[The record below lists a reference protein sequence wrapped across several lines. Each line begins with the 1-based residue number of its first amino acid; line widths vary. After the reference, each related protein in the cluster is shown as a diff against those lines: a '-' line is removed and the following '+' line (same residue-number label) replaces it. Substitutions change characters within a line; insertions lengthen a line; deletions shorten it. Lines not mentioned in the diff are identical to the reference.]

1 MAKQQHRFVEG
12 ATRNGV
18 KKPDAEYIFELV
30 DKFAGYGFNK
40 SHAAAYAVVSY
51 HTAYLKANYREEFF
65 AASMT
70 LDAGNTDKLAMY
82 TAEAKKSGIAIQPPC
97 INASE
102 VDFLAGEK
110 TIRYSLAAL
119 KNIGAL
125 AVGSIVEE
133 RTAHGPFKDLSDFAG
148 RCNTKALNKRALET
162 LAAAGAFDG
171 LELNRALVHGNVEQ
185 MLAFAN
191 RQAANAAQGT
201 DDLFGGGAAARP
213 QIDVRAL
220 KAWTPMERLQHEF
233 EAVGFFLSGHPLD
246 AYASVLSKLGILS
259 YAELEARADRGV
271 VAGRL
276 AGIVVS
282 ARERRSQ
289 KGNKFAFA
297 MFSEPTG
304 QFEAVIFSEV
314 LAASRHLLESGAAVL
329 LTVEG
334 ERDGEALKL
343 RVQSIQSL
351 DEATEGLQRG
361 LKVVLDGR
369 AFQANDGRLD
379 ELKAMLKPGG
389 KGTVCL
395 SMMLEDRRR
404 EVEIA
409 MPGRFDISPAQKG
422 AISTVPGVLEVVDI

>member
-1 MAKQQHRFVEG
+1 
-12 ATRNGV
+12 
-18 KKPDAEYIFELV
+18 
-30 DKFAGYGFNK
+30 
-40 SHAAAYAVVSY
+40 
-51 HTAYLKANYREEFF
+51 
-65 AASMT
+65 
-70 LDAGNTDKLAMY
+70 
-82 TAEAKKSGIAIQPPC
+82 
-97 INASE
+97 
-102 VDFLAGEK
+102 
-110 TIRYSLAAL
+110 
-119 KNIGAL
+119 
-125 AVGSIVEE
+125 
-133 RTAHGPFKDLSDFAG
+133 
-148 RCNTKALNKRALET
+148 
-162 LAAAGAFDG
+162 
-171 LELNRALVHGNVEQ
+171 
-185 MLAFAN
+185 
-191 RQAANAAQGT
+191 
-201 DDLFGGGAAARP
+201 
-213 QIDVRAL
+213 
-220 KAWTPMERLQHEF
+220 MERLQHEF
-233 EAVGFFLSGHPLD
+233 DAVGFFLSGHPLD
-246 AYASVLSKLGILS
+246 AYTGRARQARRYHLSPRSRRG
-259 YAELEARADRGV
+259 ADRGAT
-271 VAGRL
+271 AGRL

-297 MFSEPTG
+297 VFSEPTG
-304 QFEAVIFSEV
+304 QFEAVIFSET
-314 LAASRHLLESGAAVL
+314 LAASRHLLESGTAVL

-369 AFQANDGRLD
+369 AFQAKGRLD

>member
-1 MAKQQHRFVEG
+1 MA
-12 ATRNGV
+12 
-18 KKPDAEYIFELV
+18 Y
-30 DKFAGYGFNK
+30 Y
-40 SHAAAYAVVSY
+40 
-51 HTAYLKANYREEFF
+51 TAYLKANYREEFL

-82 TAEAKKSGIAIQPPC
+82 TSEAKKSGIAILPPC

-102 VDFLAGEK
+102 VDFLAGRARR
-110 TIRYSLAAL
+110 IRYSLAAL
-119 KNIGAL
+119 KNIGAQ
-125 AVGSIVEE
+125 AVESIVAE
-133 RTAHGPFKDLSDFAG
+133 RSANGPFKDLSDFAG

-162 LAAAGAFDG
+162 LAAAGAFDA
-171 LELNRALVHGNVEQ
+171 LEPNRALVHGNVEQ

-191 RQAANAAQGT
+191 RLAATRRRASATCSAAAAQRRGRRST
-201 DDLFGGGAAARP
+201 CAP
-213 QIDVRAL
+213 L

-246 AYASVLSKLGILS
+246 AYASVLAKLGIVDLRR
-259 YAELEARADRGV
+259 ARGAAPTAAPS
-271 VAGRL
+271 AGRL

-304 QFEAVIFSEV
+304 QFEAVIFSET
-314 LAASRHLLESGAAVL
+314 LAASRHLLEPGTAVL

-351 DEATEGLQRG
+351 DEAAEGLQRG

-369 AFQANDGRLD
+369 ALQADASG
-379 ELKAMLKPGG
+379 
-389 KGTVCL
+389 
-395 SMMLEDRRR
+395 
-404 EVEIA
+404 
-409 MPGRFDISPAQKG
+409 
-422 AISTVPGVLEVVDI
+422 STS